1 MSISGAR
8 IADVLPQPVPTVVRT
23 LSTILAY
30 PQPEGLL
37 LGKHRG
43 APAFPA
49 APLSPS
55 PRLHRLTAE
64 LQALDHRELVSVRAS
79 PCRHWSQPPLGDGSS
94 CGDLHGF
101 FLQLQRQEARFSS
114 PCPLER
120 DCRTSRLNT
129 TKPLVN
135 SSCQCFLC
143 CNNKCPISG
152 CHLGLAVE
160 PLQAHRG
167 GWAAVGVGSFLFIR
181 KANLFLLLS
190 GGRAGL
196 PRLPL
201 VDLSALNGSCALSET
216 SVPSLIAFF
225 LRNPVAC

>member
-55 PRLHRLTAE
+55 PRFHRLIAE
-64 LQALDHRELVSVRAS
+64 LQALDHLELVSVRTS

-101 FLQLQRQEARFSS
+101 FLQLQGGEARFSS
-114 PCPLER
+114 PCLLER
-120 DCRTSRLNT
+120 DCRTSSLNT
-129 TKPLVN
+129 TKTLVN

-143 CNNKCPISG
+143 CNNKCPFSS

-160 PLQAHRG
+160 PPP
-167 GWAAVGVGSFLFIR
+167 GSQ
-181 KANLFLLLS
+181 
-190 GGRAGL
+190 GRLGCCGCGEL
-196 PRLPL
+196 PVHQESKSLP
-201 VDLSALNGSCALSET
+201 ASEWWQ
-216 SVPSLIAFF
+216 
-225 LRNPVAC
+225 N